1 MRQHGVVSRQ
11 QLLAAGVSK
20 DALQQRIGTRWL
32 RRIHRGIYGVGPIL
46 PARAREMAAWLAC
59 GPGAV
64 ISHQSAA
71 GLWGSLEPEPP
82 DAPVHVG
89 LARGSR
95 RHPKLHTHRLA
106 SLQDD
111 ELGRVDGIPVTIP
124 ARTLLDLAYAAS
136 PRTLERAVDR
146 TLDRRL
152 ATHRDVQR
160 IMERHSG
167 RPGSRRLR
175 AVLERERT
183 TLTNSEAEE
192 RFLDLVRRA
201 GFDPPETN
209 ARLGGYVVDFLW
221 RSALLVVEVDG
232 YAFHSSSRAFERDRR
247 RDADLARL
255 GFRVVRVT
263 WRQLVNEPLRL
274 VVVLARAL
282 QSGPARTTRGRL

>member
-1 MRQHGVVSRQ
+1 MGQHGVVSRR

-20 DALQQRIGTRWL
+20 EVLQRRVGTRWL

-46 PARAREMAAWLAC
+46 PVRAREMAACLAC
-59 GPGAV
+59 GPEAV

-71 GLWGSLEPEPP
+71 GLRGALEPEAP

-89 LARGSR
+89 LTRGSR

-111 ELGRVDGIPVTIP
+111 EIGRVDGIPVTTP

-146 TLDRRL
+146 TLDRCL
-152 ATHRDVQR
+152 ATHRDIRR
-160 IMERHSG
+160 IIERHSG

-201 GFDPPETN
+201 GFDRPETN
-209 ARLGGYVVDFLW
+209 TRLGGYVVDFLW

-282 QSGPARTTRGRL
+282 QSAPPRTTRGRP